1 MQHAS
6 STGRL
11 AARIA
16 PVACLACGLLSAAA
30 AQAAPVS
37 RSGTIAKFDG
47 VDEIV
52 QACTTTTSFANV
64 PQMSRTFTVSGAASA
79 VVVTFSGSASL
90 SGQQF
95 DTGFVRLTI
104 DNVQQSPGVVPFI
117 AADQGSDAN
126 AFTWQSRPLAVG
138 THTAR
143 IQWRTD
149 LGSSFCLDARSLVVL
164 HR

>member
-1 MQHAS
+1 MNPARNH
-6 STGRL
+6 GRL
-11 AARIA
+11 LAGTGLA
-16 PVACLACGLLSAAA
+16 ACLVGSLLAASA
-30 AQAAPVS
+30 AQAAPVN
-37 RSGTIAKFDG
+37 RSGAVTKFDG

-52 QACTTTTSFANV
+52 QACTNTTSFANV
-64 PQMSRTFTVSGAASA
+64 PQMSRTFTISGGASS
-79 VVVTFSGSASL
+79 VVITFSGSASL

-95 DTGFVRLTI
+95 DTGFVRLMI
-104 DNVQQSPGVVPFI
+104 DNVQQSPGVVPFV
-117 AADQGSDAN
+117 AVGEGSDAN

-143 IQWRTD
+143 LQWRTD